1 MKQIA
6 REIET
11 KRASKVNP
19 SLDQMAAQLSR
30 TYDHIKKYEKKTKE
44 DRKVRM
50 GPKRHS
56 VMSVKTGKRLDIEL
70 TDEVC
75 CDFADAIFSE
85 IYSTLEI

>member
-1 MKQIA
+1 M
-6 REIET
+6 
-11 KRASKVNP
+11 NP